1 MIITDLY
8 NLFFNFLLL
17 FFVGCSQI
25 TQLVFEVFDPLFKG
39 VDCVLEV
46 MVFLLEVFDVLFQVL
61 DLVCFGE
68 DVLLESSIL
77 IKELLEGGLMLF
89 NLLYCS

>member
-8 NLFFNFLLL
+8 NLFFDFLLL

-25 TQLVFEVFDPLFKG
+25 TQLVLEVFDPLFKG
-39 VDCVLEV
+39 IDCVLEV
-46 MVFLLEVFDVLFQVL
+46 VVFLLKVLDILLQVL
-61 DLVCFGE
+61 NLVGLSK